1 MNTIRLATVLFD
13 TKIASAE
20 IPYFRGSVI
29 RLSEGNALFHNHCA
43 EGFHYAYPL
52 VQYKRIKGCAALM
65 GINQGAEALAELFG
79 GRPSLSFSLGNRQ
92 TVMNTAVVRSEKF
105 AVVCDEVSR
114 AYAIS
119 RWLPLNGT
127 NYRIYQQTESL
138 AERISML
145 EKILV
150 GNILSFAKGVGIF
163 FERPV
168 ICRIQQLEASGLV
181 DYKGVELMS
190 FSARFSCNVSLPEDI
205 GLGKSASMSNGIV
218 KRL

>member
-92 TVMNTAVVRSEKF
+92 TVMNVAVIRSEKF

-168 ICRIQQLEASGLV
+168 ICRVQQLEASGLV

>member
-1 MNTIRLATVLFD
+1 MNTIRLATVLFG

-65 GINQGAEALAELFG
+65 GINQGAEALVKLFG

-92 TVMNTAVVRSEKF
+92 TVMNVAVIRSEKF
-105 AVVCDEVSR
+105 AVVCDEASR

-190 FSARFSCNVSLPEDI
+190 FSARFSCNVSLPEDV

>member
-1 MNTIRLATVLFD
+1 MNTIRVATVLFD

-20 IPYFRGSVI
+20 MPYFRGGVI
-29 RLSEGNALFHNHCA
+29 RLSGGNALFHNHCA
-43 EGFHYAYPL
+43 EGFHYTYPL

-65 GINQGAEALAELFG
+65 GINQGAEALIELFG
-79 GRPSLSFSLGNRQ
+79 GKPSLSFNLGNRQ
-92 TVMNTAVVRSEKF
+92 TVMNAVAIRSERF
-105 AVVCDEVSR
+105 PVVCDEASR
-114 AYAIS
+114 TYAIG

-127 NYRIYQQTESL
+127 NYRIYQQTENL
-138 AERISML
+138 VDRISML

-150 GNILSFAKGVGIF
+150 GNILSFAKSIGIF

-168 ICRIQQLEASGLV
+168 NCRILQLEASGLV

-190 FSARFSCNVSLPEDI
+190 FSAKFSCNVSLPEGI
-205 GLGKSASMSNGIV
+205 GLGKSVSMSNGII

>member
-92 TVMNTAVVRSEKF
+92 TVMNVAVIRSEKF
-105 AVVCDEVSR
+105 AVVCDEASR

-190 FSARFSCNVSLPEDI
+190 FSARFS
-205 GLGKSASMSNGIV
+205 
-218 KRL
+218 

>member
-13 TKIASAE
+13 TKIALAE

-92 TVMNTAVVRSEKF
+92 TVMNVAVIRSEKF
-105 AVVCDEVSR
+105 AVVCDEASR

>member
-92 TVMNTAVVRSEKF
+92 TVMNVAVIRSEKF
-105 AVVCDEVSR
+105 AVVCDEASR

>member
-92 TVMNTAVVRSEKF
+92 TVMNVAVIRSEKF
-105 AVVCDEVSR
+105 AVVCDEASQ

>member
-20 IPYFRGSVI
+20 IPYCRGSFI

-92 TVMNTAVVRSEKF
+92 TVMNVAVIRSDKF
-105 AVVCDEVSR
+105 AVVCDEASR

>member
-92 TVMNTAVVRSEKF
+92 TVMNVAVIRSEKF
-105 AVVCDEVSR
+105 AVVCDEASR
-114 AYAIS
+114 TYAIS
-119 RWLPLNGT
+119 RWLPRACCRGRCPAPRSCFLVVL
-127 NYRIYQQTESL
+127 SL
-138 AERISML
+138 
-145 EKILV
+145 
-150 GNILSFAKGVGIF
+150 GPFG
-163 FERPV
+163 RPV
-168 ICRIQQLEASGLV
+168 HRSV
-181 DYKGVELMS
+181 
-190 FSARFSCNVSLPEDI
+190 
-205 GLGKSASMSNGIV
+205 
-218 KRL
+218 

>member
-1 MNTIRLATVLFD
+1 MNTIRLAIVLFD

-92 TVMNTAVVRSEKF
+92 TVMNVAVIRSEKF
-105 AVVCDEVSR
+105 AVVCDEASR

>member
-65 GINQGAEALAELFG
+65 GINQGAEALAEQFG

-92 TVMNTAVVRSEKF
+92 TVMNVAVIRSEKF
-105 AVVCDEVSR
+105 AVVCDEASR

>member
-1 MNTIRLATVLFD
+1 MNTIRLATVLL
-13 TKIASAE
+13 
-20 IPYFRGSVI
+20 PYFRGSVI

-92 TVMNTAVVRSEKF
+92 TVMNVAVIRSEKF
-105 AVVCDEVSR
+105 AVVCDEASR

>member
-92 TVMNTAVVRSEKF
+92 TVMNVAVIRSEKF
-105 AVVCDEVSR
+105 AVVCDEASR
-114 AYAIS
+114 TYAIC